1 MKPIRF
7 IFQLDKELVQLPV
20 NPTSF
25 DLTAKADNTS
35 EYIIGLGEVTVIG
48 ERKLKE
54 TSISSYFPRNIDSLT
69 ITTGKFEEPEFYI
82 EFFDRVMKNKTP
94 TRLIVTNVG
103 INMLVTVEDFKWERH
118 TDDVQYELKLKEYR
132 NFRAKEVKIIKKE
145 TTTTT
150 SKTTT
155 STTKKETTSREKND
169 FSVGDTVI
177 CKGRYYHTSYAENP
191 SYTFSNNYE
200 GVISIIVSKPSSG
213 QTKPIHI
220 SNKNGGWIGWVSKD
234 QLTHK

>member
-1 MKPIRF
+1 MEPIRF

-20 NPTSF
+20 NPSSF
-25 DLTAKADNTS
+25 DLTLKADNTS

-54 TSISSYFPRNIDSLT
+54 TSISSYFPRNIDSMT
-69 ITTGKFEEPEFYI
+69 VTTGKFEEPEFYI
-82 EFFDRVMKNKTP
+82 EFFERIMKEKVP
-94 TRLIVTNVG
+94 TRLIVTG
-103 INMLVTVEDFKWERH
+103 IEVNMLVTIQDFKWERH
-118 TDDVQYELKLKEYR
+118 TDDVQYELKIKEYK

-145 TTTTT
+145 TTTSTGTT
-150 SKTTT
+150 S
-155 STTKKETTSREKND
+155 STTKKETTSREKKG
-169 FSVGDTVI
+169 FSVGDVVI

-191 SYTFSNNYE
+191 SYTFSNGYE
-200 GVISIIVSKPSSG
+200 GVVSIIVSKPASG

-220 SNKNGGWIGWVSKD
+220 SNRSGGWIGWVSKD